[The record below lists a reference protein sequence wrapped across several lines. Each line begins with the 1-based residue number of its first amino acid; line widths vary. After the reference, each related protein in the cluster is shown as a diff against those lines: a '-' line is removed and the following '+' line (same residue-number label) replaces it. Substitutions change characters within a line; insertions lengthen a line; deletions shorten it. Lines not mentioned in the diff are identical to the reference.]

1 MVDLPEHEGDEAH
14 SDHSQVQHVES
25 APAEAAGVEE
35 EAIGDD
41 FEKTLDSEDGG
52 EEVVEVVEDLV
63 SLWVGVERVLG
74 GEHDTGDEDAEED
87 QVTKV
92 SVVTQPVTLL
102 TKTETKQELD
112 ISSKMMVFTEPVGVA
127 EEK

>member
-14 SDHSQVQHVES
+14 SDHSQVQHVEA
-25 APAEAAGVEE
+25 APAEAARVEE

-63 SLWVGVERVLG
+63 SL
-74 GEHDTGDEDAEED
+74 
-87 QVTKV
+87 
-92 SVVTQPVTLL
+92 
-102 TKTETKQELD
+102 
-112 ISSKMMVFTEPVGVA
+112 
-127 EEK
+127 